1 VLVVPEIKFCG
12 LTRADD
18 AAAAASFGAHYVGVI
33 FAGGPRDRS
42 IDAARHTLAKV
53 PRSVKRVG
61 VVADQS
67 IEEITAL
74 VRALSLDVVQ
84 LHADPS
90 PDRIRDVR
98 AAAGVDTWAVMRIA
112 GSKLPPSFE
121 AVAREANAVVLDART
136 PSGLGGTGVALP
148 WADLATEVRRWRDR
162 VQVVLAGGLRPENVA
177 EAIAA
182 MEPDIVDVSSGVESA
197 PGIKDHER
205 MRAFRDAVQRTGVT
219 GR

>member
-1 VLVVPEIKFCG
+1 VPEIKFCG
-12 LTRADD
+12 ITRPED
-18 AAAAASFGAHYVGVI
+18 AAAAASFGARYVGVI
-33 FAGGPRDRS
+33 FAGGPRHQS
-42 IDAARHTLAKV
+42 IESATRILANV

-67 IEEITAL
+67 IDEIVAL

-90 PDRIRDVR
+90 PERVRDVR
-98 AAAGVDTWAVMRIA
+98 AAVGVDAWAVMRIA
-112 GSKLPPSFE
+112 GSQLPPAFE

-136 PSGLGGTGVALP
+136 PGGLGGTGVALP
-148 WADLATEVRRWRDR
+148 WSDLADEVTRWRDHLS
-162 VQVVLAGGLRPENVA
+162 VVLAGGLRPENVT
-177 EAIAA
+177 EAVTA

-205 MRAFRDAVQRTGVT
+205 MRAFRDAVHRPGVT